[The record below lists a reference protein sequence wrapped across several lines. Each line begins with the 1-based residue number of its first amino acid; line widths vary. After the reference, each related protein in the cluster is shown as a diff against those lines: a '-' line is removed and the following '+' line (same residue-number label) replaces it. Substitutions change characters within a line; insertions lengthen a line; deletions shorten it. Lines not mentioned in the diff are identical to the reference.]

1 MLNPDSRP
9 RPAQDSH
16 FRLAMASS
24 GIGMA
29 IVDLQGV
36 WVEVNPALERMFGY
50 AAGELIGRSVF
61 DISHPDDLEDS
72 RRYVAQ
78 LASGEVSVLDA
89 QKRYLHRSGGI
100 VWAHINV
107 ALMHDS
113 DGKPLYFISQIR
125 NISQQHAAEQ
135 ALRELN
141 ASLEQRVAERAAALE
156 KANRLQELFAHGV
169 SHDLRAPLR
178 SIDSFAQLLAADYDD
193 KLDDAGRDYLGRI
206 TGAVKRMSG
215 LIDSLLELSR
225 ASRNQYQNVPVD
237 LSLLAEWAGTEL
249 QDREPGR
256 AAEIKVQPELVACGD
271 ERYLKLMFDQL
282 LHNAWK
288 FSGACERVDIEV
300 TGERRDDRLM
310 LSIRDHGAGFD
321 MRYAGKMFEPFRRL
335 HGAEQGAGDGL
346 GLAIAQRIVERHGG
360 SIRGES
366 EPGSGAVFHV
376 ELPAP
381 NNNEDRHA

>member
-1 MLNPDSRP
+1 
-9 RPAQDSH
+9 
-16 FRLAMASS
+16 
-24 GIGMA
+24 
-29 IVDLQGV
+29 
-36 WVEVNPALERMFGY
+36 
-50 AAGELIGRSVF
+50 
-61 DISHPDDLEDS
+61 
-72 RRYVAQ
+72 
-78 LASGEVSVLDA
+78 VSVVDA
-89 QKRYLHRSGGI
+89 QQRYLHPSGGI
-100 VWAHINV
+100 VWTHINV
-107 ALMHDS
+107 ALMRDS
-113 DGKPLYFISQIR
+113 DGKPLYFISQLR
-125 NISQQHAAEQ
+125 DISQQHAAEQ

-141 ASLEQRVAERAAALE
+141 ASLEQRDVEGATALE

-206 TGAVKRMSG
+206 FGAAKRMSG
-215 LIDSLLELSR
+215 LIDSLLELSH
-225 ASRNQYQNVPVD
+225 ASRNQYQNDPVD
-237 LSLLAEWAGTEL
+237 LSLLAEWVGAEL

-256 AAEIKVQPELVACGD
+256 AAVIKVQPELVACGD

-288 FSGACERVDIEV
+288 FSGACERVEIEV
-300 TGERRDDRLM
+300 AGERHDGLLM

-321 MRYAGKMFEPFRRL
+321 MRYAGRMFEPFRRL

-360 SIRGES
+360 TIQGES